1 MPSGAR
7 LYALCRLLQ
16 GLCDKPRL
24 AARLAASG
32 ALSATCRHILRLG
45 LSDSVA
51 QEQVGGRF
59 SCGGLPSA
67 AAQC

>member
-1 MPSGAR
+1 MSPDAR

-16 GLCDKPRL
+16 GLCDNPRL

-45 LSDSVA
+45 LTDSVA
-51 QEQVGGRF
+51 QEQVGARF
-59 SCGGLPSA
+59 SCRGVPSS